1 MEISAIMDLLEYGF
15 VGFAVILILLTFFL
29 LKAEQKKESP
39 RANMLKAIYI
49 FGGMTLIFL
58 IIGFIASLI
67 DREAPEVIRFRSDS
81 DDELPILDELEEQKQ
96 IIYPYRSDDDAW
108 EFIDENEDKIL
119 KIKICG
125 VNLEEGIGKIIDPIE
140 SIVKR
145 GGEVVVVMTNPLD
158 SISLTM
164 AASRS
169 SNRESAK
176 ELKDK
181 INLTLTLL
189 RDLKKIQPL
198 MKLDVRLINFPL
210 DERMHLIE
218 LNEMSNLAYLKLY
231 SYGTTTYKKQK
242 GLLFLARDDNDA
254 TKKSIYE
261 YYDEKFEAYYHL
273 AQPLVW

>member
-1 MEISAIMDLLEYGF
+1 MEISAIIDLLEYGF

-67 DREAPEVIRFRSDS
+67 DREAPEVIRFRTDA
-81 DDELPILDELEEQKQ
+81 DAKLPILDELEEQKQ

-108 EFIDENEDKIL
+108 EFIDENEAKIL
-119 KIKICG
+119 KLKICG

-210 DERMHLIE
+210 DERMHIIE